1 MRKFSIISILLIL
14 SMIFAAC
21 TPAATPAPAEEAPV
35 VTEAP
40 AEAEEAPAAT
50 GEKVTLTI
58 ESWRNDDLTI

>member
-40 AEAEEAPAAT
+40 AEAEEALLRP
-50 GEKVTLTI
+50 EKKLPLQSKAGVTMI
-58 ESWRNDDLTI
+58 